1 MTEEEI
7 RNIVREECSQIMTD
21 AGLTDYDEIIKKDQS
36 MSEHEAAQHGFT
48 SLEVVNRIGK
58 IAIMIGKKGAKAVAI
73 VVFILGL
80 WEFAQFGSMFVFEK
94 RLPPTR
100 WT

>member
-1 MTEEEI
+1 MMASGMYERTPAI
-7 RNIVREECSQIMTD
+7 RAKQR
-21 AGLTDYDEIIKKDQS
+21 
-36 MSEHEAAQHGFT
+36 
-48 SLEVVNRIGK
+48 
-58 IAIMIGKKGAKAVAI
+58 AIMIGKKGAKAVAI